1 MLFYNYIAD
10 ADRIRPSN
18 SVKATEYTYT
28 SLIFIKTWF
37 ISSMT
42 SYRIYT

>member
-18 SVKATEYTYT
+18 SVKATEY
-28 SLIFIKTWF
+28 
-37 ISSMT
+37 
-42 SYRIYT
+42 IYTLH